1 MEMIRTNNETMNV
14 PQKAAM
20 MHVSCP
26 PMVHGKLSPY
36 PTVVE
41 VITISQIAEPKS
53 YRATD

>member
-1 MEMIRTNNETMNV
+1 MNV